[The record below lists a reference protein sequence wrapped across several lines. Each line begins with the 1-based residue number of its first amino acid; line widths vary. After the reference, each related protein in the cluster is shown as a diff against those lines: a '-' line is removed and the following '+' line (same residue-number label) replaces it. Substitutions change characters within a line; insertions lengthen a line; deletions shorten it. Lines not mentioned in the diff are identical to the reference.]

1 MIYNEIFFGIIALVS
16 RFLAMGILSIM
27 IHNQWKTL
35 KLNLKDG
42 VEELRY
48 ILFILLVTLFIQ
60 NILPVFV
67 VLIEFASVERA
78 DPFFYWLNNALFS
91 LITAV
96 ILLFI
101 YRKK

>member
-1 MIYNEIFFGIIALVS
+1 MIYNEIFFGIIALIS
-16 RFLAMGILSIM
+16 RFLTMGILSIM
-27 IHNQWKTL
+27 IRNQWKTL
-35 KLNLKDG
+35 KRNLKDG
-42 VEELRY
+42 VEQLRY
-48 ILFILLVTLFIQ
+48 IVFILLITLFIQ
-60 NILPVFV
+60 NIFPIFT
-67 VLIEFASVERA
+67 VLIELTSVERA